1 MLRIRDVRWVRLLT
15 PPHIEWTTDD
25 MMNLRKLP
33 EKSRTPMLREMI
45 GFAAKR
51 PRWICARPPAAAY
64 GGK

>member
-1 MLRIRDVRWVRLLT
+1 
-15 PPHIEWTTDD
+15 